1 MSCQMTFLPQ
11 SVNKIVCRSTVD
23 LLSVYGN
30 CPSQLPK
37 ILRQVIALVPAAT
50 TYTTGDSPGVPPH
63 TPRYASNH
71 LIGPNHIDL
80 AASGM
85 DPSAPCFTPAP
96 LSKER
101 MKTSTLN

>member
-50 TYTTGDSPGVPPH
+50 TYTTGDSPGVPPI
-63 TPRYASNH
+63 TSIWQRVG
-71 LIGPNHIDL
+71 L
-80 AASGM
+80 
-85 DPSAPCFTPAP
+85 TPA
-96 LSKER
+96 LLA
-101 MKTSTLN
+101 TLLLHYPKNG